1 MGFGDFVRDITP
13 DVVENA
19 VEDGVEWAGDRV
31 EDAGNWTGGRL
42 EDVGWESGA
51 DWVREKSRS
60 VANRMG
66 AEVDEMDLGQT
77 EDKTKLIYGSPSKIR
92 STATHLRRLQGALD
106 KVGSGLKGLNSSA
119 IKGQAA
125 DAFRESVAIEPPK
138 WFKAADA
145 FEKAAGALDAFA
157 GTVEWAQG
165 QAQTAIDKWK
175 AGTKAS
181 EEARDAYDEKTSTY
195 NKAVDAYNAKP
206 ADERDPAALPP
217 RPGAFSD
224 PGKAGTDEAQELL
237 AEARKQR
244 NTAAE
249 TARRAVTA
257 ARDAAPEKPR
267 YAEQAMDG
275 LAEYQVMRT
284 HIAGGAVKGTAGI
297 LAFARSVNPLD
308 AYNITHPAEYALS
321 LNNTAAGLVQVAND
335 PWGTGRQMVTDF
347 MKDPAEGFGRVL
359 PDVALTVA
367 TGGAG
372 AGVKGARVVKDAVDL
387 ASDANRARRLVDDAP
402 EGTHNRPDGERTT
415 EGTDP
420 VDLASGRM
428 FLPQTDVV
436 LPGVLPLAFTRR
448 VESGYTAGRFFG
460 PSWSS
465 TVDERLEIDATG
477 VIHVTDDGLLI
488 TYPHPAPGLPT
499 RPESGTSR
507 STLSR
512 DEAGDYTVTDRETRL
527 TKHFVGPPGTEPGDD
542 GDAWLVQV
550 TDSNGNTITLD
561 RADDGTPL
569 ALVHSGGY
577 FLALTT
583 ADGHVT
589 ALALR
594 GTDDGP
600 DDRDIG
606 RPARP
611 VMAYG
616 YTDGDLTEVI
626 KPSGATLTF
635 TYDDHRRVTGWV
647 DSNSRRYTYTYDD
660 RHRVTSACGEAGH
673 FHVTLGHGQPD
684 PATGHRTTT
693 LTTAEGHTT
702 RHLIGAGIRVLAT
715 TDPLGHTTRFTYDAR
730 GNRTG
735 RTDPLGRTT
744 VYAYDEEGRLSTL
757 TRPDGSMIRAER
769 DSSGHATGITAPG
782 GARWQQEFDD
792 RGNRISVTDPARR
805 TTRYTYDAYGR
816 PDTIVD
822 VAGEVTTVRC
832 DRAGLPLEVTDP
844 LGSTTR
850 YRRDA
855 FGRLLDSTNA
865 SGAVTRFE
873 WNADG
878 LLSRRTAPDGATE
891 SWTWDGEGNCLT
903 HTDPLGRTTRY
914 EYSHFD
920 LLTART
926 GPDGCRYTFDH
937 DAELRLTRVTNPQGL
952 EWSYA
957 YDAGGRVV
965 SETDF
970 DGRTLRYGLDP
981 LGQVVRRTTPTGET
995 IHYERDLAGR
1005 VTRKAAAGQTSSF
1018 TYAPGGQLLHAS
1030 GPDGNLTY
1038 QYDRSGRVK
1047 TELADGRVTTHAYDA
1062 LGRRTRRV
1070 TPTGHVTTY
1079 TYDAVGQLVRQT
1091 SGGHE
1096 VHFDRDAVGRELAR
1110 RFGQMLTFTTE
1121 RDATGRVAGQ
1131 ETSSGGRSLN
1141 RRRYDYRADGMLT
1154 GIDDDLSGSRRF
1166 DLDPAGRVTAVHA
1179 DGWSETY
1186 AYDEAGNQTAASWPA
1201 SMPGQEA
1208 TGPRTYTGTRITR
1221 AGDVRYEHDAAG
1233 RIVLRQKTRPSRK
1246 PDTWRYTWD
1255 AEDRLTTVVTPDGTR
1270 WRYLYDP
1277 LGRRTAK
1284 QRIAPD
1290 GVTVAEQTAFT
1301 WDGSTLCEQTTTST
1315 GLLPVVLTW
1324 DHSGTRPLAQTERI
1338 ISADASQE
1346 EVDRRFFAIVTDLV
1360 GTPTELVDES
1370 GDIAWRTRTTLWGTT
1385 TWSRASTAYTPLRF
1399 PGQYFDPETGLHH
1412 NYFRHYD
1419 PETAR
1424 YLTPDPLGLVPA
1436 PNPATYVNNPHTSAD
1451 PLGLAPVGCPDETVT
1466 VYRKQ
1471 TDHPLSRRVHLDDN
1485 GEVTI
1490 TGHGKLYLNM
1500 SGDMKHTVEFRSD
1513 SGQIVSYEVPKS
1525 YRDSIHENAL
1535 PQNKADHPDGD
1546 AFTRQEWKA
1555 LLKEYPEISD
1565 TTKGPHLY
1573 GIPDKMLDG
1582 LRDAIIPGSGRVIQE
1597 G

>member
-321 LNNTAAGLVQVAND
+321 LNNTVAGLVQVAND

-512 DEAGDYTVTDRETRL
+512 DEAGDYTVTDRDSGLVR
-527 TKHFVGPPGTEPGDD
+527 HFGAPSGAEPGGD
-542 GDAWLVQV
+542 GDAWLGQIG
-550 TDSNGNTITLD
+550 DRNGNTITFD
-561 RADDGTPL
+561 RADDGAPT
-569 ALVHSGGY
+569 ALVHSAGY
-577 FLALTT
+577 HLGLALT
-583 ADGHVT
+583 DGLVT
-589 ALALR
+589 GLALLTPTTR
-594 GTDDGP
+594 GEALTAVGAEAP
-600 DDRDIG
+600 HPLRT
-606 RPARP
+606 
-611 VMAYG
+611 YG
-616 YTDGDLTEVI
+616 YTHGNLTTVV
-626 KPSGATLTF
+626 KPSGAALTF
-635 TYDDHRRVTGWV
+635 VYDDRRRVTTWM
-647 DSNSRRYTYTYDD
+647 DSNNSRYSYVYDD
-660 RHRVTSACGEAGH
+660 LDRVAAEGGEAGH
-673 FHVTLGHGQPD
+673 FHLTLAYDEPD
-684 PATGHRTTT
+684 PSTGNRTTT
-693 LTTAEGHTT
+693 LTTADGRST
-702 RHLIGAGIRVLAT
+702 RHLVDGGCRVLAT
-715 TDPLGHTTRFTYDAR
+715 TDPLGNTTRHAFDADGNQLRHTDALGHTTTFS
-730 GNRTG
+730 
-735 RTDPLGRTT
+735 
-744 VYAYDEEGRLSTL
+744 YDEKGRVSGITQADG
-757 TRPDGSMIRAER
+757 TRLDVVRNRLGLVTALMKPDGSRR
-769 DSSGHATGITAPG
+769 L
-782 GARWQQEFDD
+782 QEFDD
-792 RGNRISVTDPARR
+792 RGNRTAVTEPGGS
-805 TTRYTYDAYGR
+805 TTRYTYDAAGR
-816 PDTIVD
+816 
-822 VAGEVTTVRC
+822 VASVTDALGNVTGVRC
-832 DRAGLPLEVTDP
+832 DPAGLPLEITDP
-844 LGSTTR
+844 LGGTTR
-850 YRRDA
+850 YDRDPL
-855 FGRLLDSTNA
+855 GRPVRA
-865 SGAVTRFE
+865 
-873 WNADG
+873 
-878 LLSRRTAPDGATE
+878 
-891 SWTWDGEGNCLT
+891 
-903 HTDPLGRTTRY
+903 TDPLGRVT
-914 EYSHFD
+914 
-920 LLTART
+920 LLRWTVDGELSERT
-926 GPDGCRYTFDH
+926 GPDGAVESWTYDGEGNPLSHTDPVGGTSRFEYTHFDLLSARTDPDGSRYEFTH
-937 DAELRLTRVTNPQGL
+937 DAELRLTQVTNPQGL
-952 EWSYA
+952 TWSYA
-957 YDAGGRVV
+957 YDRAGRLV
-965 SETDF
+965 SENDF
-970 DGRTLRYGLDP
+970 DGRTVGYTVDAAGRMTASVTP
-981 LGQVVRRTTPTGET
+981 LGET
-995 IHYERDLAGR
+995 ISYAHDALGRVIHKDVVGR
-1005 VTRKAAAGQTSSF
+1005 VTTYAYDAAGRMVQAT
-1018 TYAPGGQLLHAS
+1018 
-1030 GPDGNLTY
+1030 GPDTELIR
-1038 QYDRSGRVK
+1038 QYDRAGRVK
-1047 TELADGRVTTHAYDA
+1047 TELVDGHATTYTYDA

-1070 TPTGHVTTY
+1070 TPTGQRTTY
-1079 TYDAVGQLVRQT
+1079 GYDAAGRPT
-1091 SGGHE
+1091 EMTAGERRITFAH
-1096 VHFDRDAVGRELAR
+1096 DAVGRELERAVGDA
-1110 RFGQMLTFTTE
+1110 FTLTSTWDEAGRLSTQHLVG
-1121 RDATGRVAGQ
+1121 RDRATLN
-1131 ETSSGGRSLN
+1131 SRS
-1141 RRRYDYRADGMLT
+1141 YTYRADGYLT
-1154 GIDDDLSGSRRF
+1154 GLDDSLNGAHRF
-1166 DLDPAGRVTAVHA
+1166 DLDDAGRVTRVTAA
-1179 DGWSETY
+1179 NWNESY
-1186 AYDEAGNQTAASWPA
+1186 AYDAAGNQTAASWP
-1201 SMPGQEA
+1201 SSHPGHEA
-1208 TGPRTYTGTRITR
+1208 TGTRSHTGTTITR
-1221 AGDVRYEHDAAG
+1221 AGRTRYEHDAAG
-1233 RIVLRQKTRPSRK
+1233 RIILRQRTRLSRK
-1246 PDTWRYTWD
+1246 PDTWRYEWD
-1255 AEDRLTTVVTPDGTR
+1255 TEDRLAAVTTPDGTC
-1270 WRYLYDP
+1270 WRYRYDP
-1277 LGRRTAK
+1277 VGRR
-1284 QRIAPD
+1284 
-1290 GVTVAEQTAFT
+1290 VTKERLGGDRRTVVERTRFT
-1301 WDGSTLCEQTTTST
+1301 WDGTTLCEQTTTAT
-1315 GLLPVVLTW
+1315 GLPRPVVLTW
-1324 DHSGTRPLAQTERI
+1324 DYQGLRPLAQTERI
-1338 ISADASQE
+1338 LSADGSQRT
-1346 EVDRRFFAIVTDLV
+1346 VDERFFAIVTNLV
-1360 GTPTELVDES
+1360 GAPTELVDES
-1370 GDIAWRTRTTLWGTT
+1370 GSLAWHTRTTLWGTT
-1385 TWSRASTAYTPLRF
+1385 TWARRSTAYTPLRF
-1399 PGQYFDPETGLHH
+1399 PGQYYDPETGLHH
-1412 NYFRHYD
+1412 SHHRYYD

-1424 YLTPDPLGLVPA
+1424 FLTPDPLGLSPA
-1436 PNPATYVNNPHTSAD
+1436 PNPSTYVHNPHTWSD
-1451 PLGLAPVGCPDETVT
+1451 PLGLAPRCLNDTGREGKDVNENFVPGSSEGQRLAEQLRRESAGSIFNENGRLTPEAI
-1466 VYRKQ
+1466 
-1471 TDHPLSRRVHLDDN
+1471 TDSRRVID
-1485 GEVTI
+1485 GEKIGNPAVREAMTSD
-1490 TGHGKLYLNM
+1490 GSNLSDWGKYTTRTHQ
-1500 SGDMKHTVEFRSD
+1500 SPYGDFQVH
-1513 SGQIVSYEVPKS
+1513 Y
-1525 YRDSIHENAL
+1525 YYN
-1535 PQNKADHPDGD
+1535 
-1546 AFTRQEWKA
+1546 
-1555 LLKEYPEISD
+1555 PE
-1565 TTKGPHLY
+1565 T
-1573 GIPDKMLDG
+1573 
-1582 LRDAIIPGSGRVIQE
+1582 GRVLNYDYKVIMNRR
-1597 G
+1597 